1 MHMARYNPVDFLAI
15 LAPQAIAARQEGS
28 PMFPSV
34 RLAQNILETG
44 WNIDKHYNLGGIKV
58 GDGRTNEW
66 WRGETYTTS
75 TWEIVGG
82 QRQDTVA
89 TWRSY
94 DSVYAFYRDQDRLL
108 QTARYAQVRAAITP
122 EDQARALQASGYATD
137 PLYANKLISLI
148 VAYRL
153 MQFDFPRE
161 EKPMTAEEKQAFDA
175 LARRVAELEA
185 RALQAEAQLAAATQ
199 PIAAP
204 SWFVKEFGSAD
215 LGGLILN
222 PLKKADFWETVAVSL
237 RMQGLGSGSNGS

>member
-1 MHMARYNPVDFLAI
+1 MARYNPVDFLAI
-15 LAPQAIAARQEGS
+15 LAPQAIAARKEGS
-28 PMFPSV
+28 PLFPSV

-44 WNIDKHYNLGGIKV
+44 WNIDEHHNLGGFKV
-58 GDGRTNEW
+58 GDGKPNEW
-66 WRGETYTTS
+66 WRGDAYATS
-75 TWEIVGG
+75 TWEVVGG
-82 QRQDTVA
+82 QRVETVA

-108 QTARYAQVRAAITP
+108 QSARYARVRAAIAP
-122 EDQARALQASGYATD
+122 EDQARALHECGYATD
-137 PLYANKLISLI
+137 PLYGSKLINLI

-153 MQFDFPRE
+153 KAYDIPERDE
-161 EKPMTAEEKQAFDA
+161 PMTAEEKQAFDA
-175 LARRVAELEA
+175 LARRVGELEA

-199 PIAAP
+199 PVAAP
-204 SWFVKEFGSAD
+204 GWFVKEFGSAD